1 MGGIVYDRTLKYD
14 TKLIKKISKEFD
26 KSPNDPRPAT
36 DDEIYFNWL
45 CADPNC
51 KKESYTE
58 IARMI
63 MDHGYIEI
71 PELLRKFFYPIT
83 QDLKQ
88 NLPATLKI
96 QHKIIHEIAI
106 RNYLYESARPYLNAE
121 VMKHTTKLYNYDF
134 DKGITEIESG
144 FSIAF
149 VEMGEFISELL
160 QDERNKTNK
169 FMIEQQEKN
178 SNNKKPLVYAH
189 VSKRVEPTYE
199 PKYETR
205 ANQVAN
211 NVARTVS
218 SAAQNVSDFFVADK
232 YTYRARYLDEMN
244 KPKPIG
250 RS

>member
-1 MGGIVYDRTLKYD
+1 MGGTQKQILKDY
-14 TKLIKKISKEFD
+14 IKTISEEFD
-26 KSPNDPRPAT
+26 LSPDVPRPAT

-45 CADPNC
+45 CADPKC
-51 KKESYTE
+51 KQESYIE

-63 MDHGYIEI
+63 GEVGYIEI
-71 PELLRKFFYPIT
+71 PLSLRNEFVNF
-83 QDLKQ
+83 DLNKDLQ
-88 NLPATLKI
+88 ATLKI

-149 VEMGEFISELL
+149 VEMGEFIREYL
-160 QDERNKTNK
+160 QDGRNKTNK